1 MAIPD
6 HQMLMLPLL
15 QITADGREHQQAALV
30 EVLADEF
37 SLIPEERAE
46 LLPSGRQ
53 TRFYNRVYWARV
65 YLTRAALLQNAGR
78 GRSRITKRGRDV
90 LAGNP
95 DRIDDAYLSQFPEF
109 REFRRR
115 SSRESNQPPKDK
127 ATPEHEAPD
136 DKHEAASESDTPD
149 EALEDIFERIRAQL
163 IQELRQQMKQSS
175 PRRFETLVVD
185 LLLEMGYGGSRRDAG
200 SVVGKSGDGGIDGI
214 IKEDRLGLDVIY
226 IQAKRWEAKVGPQVV
241 REFSGSLDMHR
252 ARKGVLI
259 TTSGFSPD
267 AKESAER
274 SDKQIIL
281 IDGHQLAEL
290 MIDHNVGVSE
300 VQSYVVKR
308 VDEAYFEDE

>member
-1 MAIPD
+1 
-6 HQMLMLPLL
+6 MLPLL
-15 QITADGREHQQAALV
+15 RVVADGREHQLAALV

-37 SLIPEERAE
+37 NLTPEERAE
-46 LLPSGRQ
+46 LVPSGGS
-53 TRFYNRVYWARV
+53 TRFYIWVYWARK
-65 YLTRAALLQNAGR
+65 YLTEAALLQRAGHGRYCITQR
-78 GRSRITKRGRDV
+78 GLEV
-90 LAGNP
+90 LADNP
-95 DRIDDAYLSQFPEF
+95 DRIDNAYLSQFPEF
-109 REFRRR
+109 QDFRRR
-115 SSRESNQPPKDK
+115 SKKGSGQQSRREP
-127 ATPEHEAPD
+127 TPESGGTDEAP
-136 DKHEAASESDTPD
+136 EAAFESDTPD
-149 EALEDIFERIRAQL
+149 EALEATFQGIRAQL
-163 IQELRQQMKQSS
+163 VQELLQKMKQSS

-185 LLLEMGYGGSRRDAG
+185 FLLAMGYGGSRRDAG

>member
-1 MAIPD
+1 M
-6 HQMLMLPLL
+6 
-15 QITADGREHQQAALV
+15 
-30 EVLADEF
+30 
-37 SLIPEERAE
+37 PEERAE
-46 LLPSGRQ
+46 LVPSGRQ
-53 TRFYNRVYWARV
+53 TRLYNRVSWARNH
-65 YLTRAALLQNAGR
+65 LTSAVLLQRTGR
-78 GRSRITKRGRDV
+78 GRTRITQRGREA
-90 LAGNP
+90 LGGNP
-95 DRIDDAYLSQFPEF
+95 EGIDNAYLNQFSEF
-109 REFRRR
+109 RDFRRR
-115 SSRESNQPPKDK
+115 SNKESSQPPRPKT
-127 ATPEHEAPD
+127 TPENDASGKTFEAT
-136 DKHEAASESDTPD
+136 SESDTPD

-163 IQELRQQMKQSS
+163 VQELRQQMNQTS

-185 LLLEMGYGGSRRDAG
+185 LLLAMGYGGSRRDAG
-200 SVVGKSGDGGIDGI
+200 EVVGKSGDGGIDGI
-214 IKEDRLGLDVIY
+214 IKEDRLGLDLVY
-226 IQAKRWEAKVGPQVV
+226 IQAKRWEGTVGSRVV

>member
-6 HQMLMLPLL
+6 YQTLMLPLSR
-15 QITADGREHQQAALV
+15 IIADGREHQQAALV
-30 EVLADEF
+30 ETLADEF
-37 SLIPEERAE
+37 DLKPEERME
-46 LLPSGRQ
+46 QIPSGRQ
-53 TRFYNRVYWARV
+53 TRLYNRVSWARN
-65 YLTRAALLQNAGR
+65 YLTGAGLLQRTGR
-78 GRSRITKRGRDV
+78 GRSGITQRGREV

-95 DRIDDAYLSQFPEF
+95 DRIDNAYLRQFPEF
-109 REFRRR
+109 RDYLRSAGKESRR
-115 SSRESNQPPKDK
+115 PPRPK
-127 ATPEHEAPD
+127 ATPENDASGKTFEATD
-136 DKHEAASESDTPD
+136 ESDTPD
-149 EALEDIFERIRAQL
+149 EALEDIFERIRVQL

-185 LLLEMGYGGSRRDAG
+185 LLLAMGYGGSRRDAG
-200 SVVGKSGDGGIDGI
+200 EVVGKSGDGGIDGI
-214 IKEDRLGLDVIY
+214 IKEDRLGLDLVY
-226 IQAKRWEAKVGPQVV
+226 IQAKRWAGTVGSRVV

-281 IDGHQLAEL
+281 IDGGQLAEL
-290 MIDHNVGVSE
+290 MLDHNVGVSE

-308 VDEAYFEDE
+308 VDEAYFEEE